1 MNSKEF
7 DNIKIKDFD
16 SKINKRYGIP
26 KEELKDLSLSKIKS
40 LRNIN
45 KNALKEAKNFKVI
58 RGLSNTIIK
67 GASLG
72 AGISGTINTMFPNIV
87 PVIASALTTNSDL
100 NNFGKGISYILAAS
114 KPVDVISGYSI
125 IGIGAGIGAIVYS
138 GYTLIKSGSQKII
151 DINNRNKS
159 KKLCK

>member
-7 DNIKIKDFD
+7 DDVKRKKFD
-16 SKINKRYGIP
+16 NKINKRYGIS
-26 KEELKDLSLSKIKS
+26 KEELKDLPLSKIKS
-40 LRNIN
+40 LGNIN
-45 KNALKEAKNFKVI
+45 KEALKEARNFKVFRNI
-58 RGLSNTIIK
+58 GGTLVR

-72 AGISGTINTMFPNIV
+72 AGVSGTINTIFPNIV

-125 IGIGAGIGAIVYS
+125 IGIGAGIGAIIYS
-138 GYTLIKSGSQKII
+138 GYTLVKSGSKKII
-151 DINNRNKS
+151 AINDRS
-159 KKLCK
+159 KARKFCK

>member
-7 DNIKIKDFD
+7 DDVKRKKFD
-16 SKINKRYGIP
+16 NKINKRYGIS
-26 KEELKDLSLSKIKS
+26 KEELKDLPLSKIKS
-40 LRNIN
+40 LGNIN
-45 KNALKEAKNFKVI
+45 KEALKETRNFKVF
-58 RGLSNTIIK
+58 RGIGSTLVR

-72 AGISGTINTMFPNIV
+72 AGVSGTINTIFPNIV

-125 IGIGAGIGAIVYS
+125 IGIGAGIGAIIYS
-138 GYTLIKSGSQKII
+138 GYTLVKSGSKKII
-151 DINNRNKS
+151 AINDRS
-159 KKLCK
+159 KARKLCK